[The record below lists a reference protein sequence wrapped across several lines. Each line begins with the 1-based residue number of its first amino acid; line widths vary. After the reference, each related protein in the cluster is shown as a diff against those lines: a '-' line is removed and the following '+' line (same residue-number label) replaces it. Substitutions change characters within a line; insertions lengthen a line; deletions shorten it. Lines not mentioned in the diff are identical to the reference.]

1 MLTHTLFPAHQDD
14 SAVSWSPK
22 SSVFFNIFLNGQ
34 HPHITALHH
43 AAQLATGNH
52 CVMRHNWPQAT
63 TVPYSTTGHKQ
74 HNWPQA
80 TTVPYS
86 TTGHKQPLCHT
97 AQLATG
103 NHCAIQHNWPQATTV
118 PYGTTGHRQPLCYMA
133 QLATGNNCAIQHNW
147 PQATIVPYS
156 TTGHRQPLCHAAQLG
171 TSNHC
176 TEMTT
181 SSLQQF

>member
-34 HPHITALHH
+34 HPHITALRH

-74 HNWPQA
+74 
-80 TTVPYS
+80 
-86 TTGHKQPLCHT
+86 PLCHT
-97 AQLATG
+97 AQLATS

-118 PYGTTGHRQPLCYMA
+118 PY
-133 QLATGNNCAIQHNW
+133 
-147 PQATIVPYS
+147 S
-156 TTGHRQPLCHAAQLG
+156 TTGHRQPLCHTAQLATG
-171 TSNHC
+171 NHC
-176 TEMTT
+176 AMQHNWAQATT
-181 SSLQQF
+181 AQK